1 MKRTINTLFVL
12 LLMATAISGC
22 GLMKRQPTQN
32 EPTLKSENPE
42 QIARNGGI
50 AANFHH
56 LTFSATFTLT
66 SKGTETSLDGEVR
79 MVHDSLIWISMRK
92 FGLEVARMMLSKDS
106 VWMLDRINSRYFAGD
121 YRFFL
126 SQYRQEADFNMVE
139 ALLLANPFENWS
151 DNLVFEGC
159 SDNRCRIVYNGR
171 YRINQGVQGRSLP
184 EGSGVMDQVVV
195 LSETTGRILE
205 NSLAVPDQNRRLS
218 VVYTGWKKLEGQL
231 FPENS
236 TLTVEDQANTTIL
249 KIGSSGF
256 SSGTILTFPF
266 KIPPAYKPMM

>member
-1 MKRTINTLFVL
+1 MLLVMAAVL
-12 LLMATAISGC
+12 SGC
-22 GLMKRQPTQN
+22 GLLKKQPLQN
-32 EPTLKSENPE
+32 EQVIRADNPE

-50 AANFHH
+50 AADFHH

-66 SKGTETSLDGEVR
+66 AKGTETTLDGEVR
-79 MVHDSLIWISMRK
+79 IVHDSLIWISMRK

-139 ALLLANPFENWS
+139 ALLLANPFKNWS

-159 SDNRCRIVYNGR
+159 SDNRCRIVYSGR
-171 YRINQGVQGRSLP
+171 YRINQGIPGKSLP

-195 LSETTGRILE
+195 LSEATGRILE
-205 NSLAVPDQNRRLS
+205 NSLSVPDQQRQLS
-218 VVYTGWKKLEGQL
+218 VVYTGWTKLDGQL
-231 FPENS
+231 FPENAA
-236 TLTVEDQANTTIL
+236 LTVQDQSNTTLL
-249 KIGSSGF
+249 KIGSSDF
-256 SSGTILTFPF
+256 SSANILTFPF
-266 KIPPAYKPMM
+266 KIPPAYKPMMQ